1 MRAKRH
7 ASLTIGALS
16 RATGVPIA
24 TLRSWEQRYG
34 APKAERRPSGHRLY
48 SLDEVE
54 RVRFASALIRAGHRA
69 SQVLGADPSTL
80 NRLARVGSSTSAE
93 AALHALDA
101 AALLRALVAMARSRP
116 PAQIVRAW
124 RKKLPLA
131 SAHAKDRLRA
141 AFLDARTA
149 EALAT
154 LRRPVPREAPRV
166 IVLSSPGARAQA
178 VLLSVELELL
188 GGHAIDVDAGLDQA
202 ALRRA
207 LGATVV
213 DGTSKLAATLIL
225 ERAKKLAGSS
235 GKSTSSGPSRPAV
248 RARSSS
254 RTPFKA
260 RRSSRRPKFGSS

>member
-1 MRAKRH
+1 MRSKRH

-69 SQVLGADPSTL
+69 SQVVGADAGTL
-80 NRLARVGSSTSAE
+80 NRLAAVGSPASAK

-101 AALLRALVAMARSRP
+101 AALLRALEAMARSRP
-116 PAQIVRAW
+116 PAQIVREW

-131 SAHAKDRLRA
+131 TAHPKDRLRA

-154 LRRPVPREAPRV
+154 LRRPVASQAPRV
-166 IVLSSPGARAQA
+166 VVLSSPGARAQA
-178 VLLSVELELL
+178 LLLSVELELL
-188 GGHAIDVDAGLDQA
+188 GGHAIDVDAGLDQKA
-202 ALRRA
+202 IRSVV
-207 LGATVV
+207 GATVV
-213 DGTSKLAATLIL
+213 EGTSKVAASLIL
-225 ERAKKLAGSS
+225 ERARKVAGSS
-235 GKSTSSGPSRPAV
+235 GKSTSSAPGRPGA

-254 RTPFKA
+254 RTPSKP
-260 RRSSRRPKFGSS
+260 RRSSRRPTFGSG